1 VVILLLND
9 LDPNTICKT
18 LRLCNT
24 VSNQSIKIKGSAI
37 DLSKINLNTVECQIC
52 TYLISLADNL
62 VKTNKTEQE
71 IVNELERV
79 CNLFSSDIKPQVKD
93 NFLFLYY

>member
-1 VVILLLND
+1 M
-9 LDPNTICKT
+9 
-18 LRLCNT
+18 
-24 VSNQSIKIKGSAI
+24 
-37 DLSKINLNTVECQIC
+37 ECQLC
-52 TYLISLADNL
+52 TYLVSLAGNL

-79 CNLFSSDIKPQVKD
+79 CNLFSSDIKPQVIV